1 VNSATTH
8 DTFPTLDHVGIAT
21 PDLEASIAFY
31 TQAFALE
38 LVRGP
43 ETVSASG
50 PAAAVHRDING
61 ATWRGVRMAYL
72 ADARGAGV
80 ELFEFTGLRVRPVV
94 PRLGE
99 LDAGVFHVAIA
110 QPDLPAALER
120 VLRLGGTQLSQL
132 HRTTR
137 LSLVYCADPHGIVIE
152 LVSRGFASVHGAS
165 TAAEASR

>member
-1 VNSATTH
+1 MHSATTR

-31 TQAFALE
+31 TEAFELE

-43 ETVSASG
+43 ETVPAVS
-50 PAAAVHRDING
+50 PAAAVHRDIHG

-80 ELFEFTGLRVRPVV
+80 ELFEFTGSRTRPVV
-94 PRLGE
+94 PTLGQ

-110 QPDLPAALER
+110 QADLPAALER

-132 HRTTR
+132 HRTPR

-152 LVSRGFASVHGAS
+152 LVSHGFASVHGTS